1 MIIAHA
7 CLEILDFRNSK
18 VVFSDKELDFTK
30 DLPVDYVRSII
41 EKIEKNS
48 SKRLGTF
55 NAGSPFYSLLKT
67 YDMKNTDFVR
77 FSHDLAILFSDA
89 LKKAGVLEAKDL
101 LCIEYRK
108 DASVYLGFVLLDNIE
123 AITHEI
129 YEGNSIQFTKN
140 ISILPTTATKI
151 NTFMIVSIPD
161 LNFYSCEKFREID
174 GIKHKVIE
182 EEVVKASFIPST
194 NEIFSLVKQVATKLS
209 DESGN
214 DKNVIISNVK
224 SYIENNSDKDTLDIN
239 ELCENVFDD
248 KNVANT
254 MKENL
259 AKRGVTEILPYEYH
273 LTENK
278 VKNAKIKCDN
288 GVEIVVPN
296 EFLKNNDN
304 VEIKTNN
311 DGTMTI
317 EIKNITKFSAR

>member
-7 CLEILDFRNSK
+7 CLEILDFRNSTFK
-18 VVFSDKELDFTK
+18 FSDSELDFTK
-30 DLPVDYVRSII
+30 DLPVDYVRSIV

-48 SKRLGTF
+48 SKRVGTF
-55 NAGSPFYSLLKT
+55 NADSPIASLLKT
-67 YDMKNTDFVR
+67 YDSTNTNFVQ
-77 FSHDLAILFSDA
+77 FSHDISVLFSDA
-89 LKKAGVLEAKDL
+89 LKKSGVLESKDL
-101 LCIEYRK
+101 LTIEYRK
-108 DASVYLGFVLLDNIE
+108 DAGVYLAFVLLDNGE

-129 YEGNSIQFTKN
+129 FEGNSIQFTKN
-140 ISILPTTATKI
+140 ISILPQTSTKI

-182 EEVVKASFIPST
+182 EEVVKATFLPST
-194 NEIFSLVKQVATKLS
+194 NEIFTAVKQVASKLS

-214 DKNVIISNVK
+214 DKNEIIANVK
-224 SYIENNSDKDTLDIN
+224 SYIENNSDKDTLDVSD
-239 ELCENVFDD
+239 LCDKVFDD
-248 KNVANT
+248 KNVSNT
-254 MKENL
+254 MKDNL
-259 AKRGVTEILPYEYH
+259 AKRGVTDVLPYEYH

-296 EFLKNNDN
+296 SYLQNNDN
-304 VEIKTNN
+304 VEIRTNS